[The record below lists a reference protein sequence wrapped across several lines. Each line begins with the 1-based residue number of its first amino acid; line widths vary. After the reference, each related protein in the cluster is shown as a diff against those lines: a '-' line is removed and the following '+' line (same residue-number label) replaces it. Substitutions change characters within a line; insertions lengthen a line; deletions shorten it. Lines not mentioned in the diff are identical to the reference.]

1 VRLLL
6 WRHGRTTWND
16 VGRFQGHADPPLD
29 ETGRAQVAAVA
40 PLISGLRPDAV
51 VSSDLERC
59 RQTAAGLKLPFRT
72 DPRLREIDLGLWS
85 GLTGAEAAARF
96 PEEDRAW
103 RSGVDVPRGG
113 GETYLDVARRAGEVF
128 DEVRAELASPDP
140 DRLVVFVLHG
150 GTARALIGRVLGIR
164 RSCGG
169 TSGRW
174 RTAAGPC
181 CAWPRAGSGSP
192 STTRGRCWLVR
203 SAVPDRVS
211 PRPSCPVRGLRRS
224 PIRNLYTCRSSP
236 PGTEVQVREGNTP
249 RSPRI

>member
-150 GTARALIGRVLGIR
+150 GTARALIGRVLGIPPQLWWHFGPLANCR
-164 RSCGG
+164 WSLLRLAEGG
-169 TSGRW
+169 FRL
-174 RTAAGPC
+174 AEHNAGPLL
-181 CAWPRAGSGSP
+181 AGKVGSAGSGLSQALLP
-192 STTRGRCWLVR
+192 SQGAPTESDTE
-203 SAVPDRVS
+203 
-211 PRPSCPVRGLRRS
+211 PVHL
-224 PIRNLYTCRSSP
+224 PK
-236 PGTEVQVREGNTP
+236 
-249 RSPRI
+249 

>member
-1 VRLLL
+1 MRLLL

-150 GTARALIGRVLGIR
+150 GTARALIGRVLGIPPQLWWHFGPLANCR
-164 RSCGG
+164 WSLLRLAEGG
-169 TSGRW
+169 FRL
-174 RTAAGPC
+174 AEHNAGPLL
-181 CAWPRAGSGSP
+181 AGKVGSAGSGLSQALLP
-192 STTRGRCWLVR
+192 SQGAPTESDTE
-203 SAVPDRVS
+203 
-211 PRPSCPVRGLRRS
+211 PVHL
-224 PIRNLYTCRSSP
+224 PK
-236 PGTEVQVREGNTP
+236 
-249 RSPRI
+249 